1 MKNLLTLNNLLPL
14 WRNYLFSPLEMVFGN
29 QQQTT
34 QRLKRFINCK
44 GCILHYSVTYSNTI
58 FFYSVKYIL
67 FNLSFEGNS
76 QINKLILNITQYYSI
91 LLAKL
96 MYINITILENSM

>member
-1 MKNLLTLNNLLPL
+1 MKNLLTLRIIYFL
-14 WRNYLFSPLEMVFGN
+14 YGEITFSHPLEMVFGN

-34 QRLKRFINCK
+34 QQLKRFINCK
-44 GCILHYSVTYSNTI
+44 GCILHYSVTYCNTI

-76 QINKLILNITQYYSI
+76 QIS
-91 LLAKL
+91 
-96 MYINITILENSM
+96 